1 MRRTLAALVLA
12 AALLAGC
19 GYRPAGRGD
28 ALPKSIRTIAIP
40 AFANAT
46 MRYKLTESLPAAITR
61 EFLAR
66 TRYRVVEDA
75 GSADAVLQG
84 DLTRYVANPT
94 TLDPS
99 TGRASAAQ
107 LSVFLDITLRERATG
122 TILFSRKG
130 LELRERYEVSIDPQ
144 AYFDESGPALDRLTQ
159 DLARTIVS
167 AVLEKF

>member
-1 MRRTLAALVLA
+1 MSRFLAALVLA

-28 ALPKSIRTIAIP
+28 ALPKSVRTIAIP
-40 AFANAT
+40 AFANST
-46 MRYKLTESLPAAITR
+46 TRYKLTESLPAAITR

-84 DLTRYVANPT
+84 AVTKYAAYPT
-94 TLDPS
+94 TLDPI

-122 TILFSRKG
+122 AILFSRTG
-130 LELRERYEVSIDPQ
+130 LELRERYEVSVDPQ
-144 AYFDESGPALDRLTQ
+144 AYFDESGPALDRLSQ